1 MRSKRV
7 FALLAAIVLTA
18 VTFTAHAA
26 LPWPN
31 NMTQGQRELQS
42 YVQRVNDNLAAL
54 GMPPVNSLFEC
65 YPFNA
70 TLGVTGMDDAEIPE
84 GIELT
89 FTLYGDSLNTL
100 ILRVNGADRFAA
112 YAAACIQAASP
123 NITTLQ
129 DAIKAPSAHV
139 KAVQKDTG
147 STIEDTV
154 DMLNGPSPR
163 TYYAYYPNQ
172 YRDGVSWLQMTL
184 VFPLTGFDEAGIA
197 ATPAPPAASSGNTE
211 NEGYFA
217 SDDYTHLEI
226 FTTPTPEPDS
236 AVYD

>member
-1 MRSKRV
+1 MRSKRIL
-7 FALLAAIVLTA
+7 ALLAAMLLTA
-18 VTFTAHAA
+18 YALTAHAA

-31 NMTQGQRELQS
+31 NMTQGQAELQS
-42 YVQRVNDNLAAL
+42 YIQRVNDNLATL
-54 GMPPVNSLFEC
+54 GTPGINSLFEC

-70 TLGVTGMDDAEIPE
+70 SLGATGMDDAEIPE
-84 GIELT
+84 GVELT

-100 ILRVNGADRFAA
+100 ILRVQDAGRFAA

-123 NITTLQ
+123 HATTLQ
-129 DAIKAPSAHV
+129 DAMKGPSAHV
-139 KAVQKDTG
+139 KAAQKNPG
-147 STIEDTV
+147 NSIEDTV
-154 DMLNGPSPR
+154 DILNGPAPR

-172 YRDGVSWLQMTL
+172 YHDGVSWLQMTL
-184 VFPLTGFDEAGIA
+184 VFPLAGYGETGVA
-197 ATPAPPAASSGNTE
+197 ATPAPPAAPSGETE

-217 SDDYTHLEI
+217 SDNYTHLEI